1 MRKTEAIAEA
11 ALKKQEASHD
21 LLTNRTGSSHL
32 YGRVDTGLAYTST
45 DSDKAGTDAV
55 NSFEMKSGFTT
66 GNRWGIK
73 GSEDLGNG
81 MKVGFVLESG
91 FESDDGTLGQGGRL
105 FGRESTVS
113 LAGDFGTVYMGR
125 MNTLASDGGSM
136 GLMGATSVIGNAMDI
151 LSMKGS
157 TGSTYDRYDNLVGY
171 VSPSF
176 GGLTISAQYAMGA
189 NGQEN
194 KASTDRYGALGAQY
208 AVGPMTLV
216 GVAEYYVWGH
226 DVGVEVDNGLAFQF
240 GGNYDLGVVQP
251 YAKVAYFKDMKTA
264 KVLESNFWEATDYAK
279 STYVEGYGLELGAK
293 TPVAGGTAF
302 AAVSYRD
309 TEDSKDSA
317 IEFKRF
323 SVGAGYTYP
332 FSKRTNVYGALGY
345 AQEKGEGIA
354 DERTPSRYVAGV
366 GLVHKF

>member
-1 MRKTEAIAEA
+1 MMKKSLVALAVLA
-11 ALKKQEASHD
+11 AACSAQAAD
-21 LLTNRTGSSHL
+21 VQL

-91 FESDDGTLGQGGRL
+91 FESDDGTLGQSGRL

-136 GLMGATSVIGNAMDI
+136 GLLGATSVIGNAMDV

-176 GGLTISAQYAMGA
+176 GGLTLSAQYAMGA

-226 DVGVEVDNGLAFQF
+226 KVGEEVDNGLAVQF

-251 YAKVAYFKDMKTA
+251 YAKVAYFKDMKA
-264 KVLESNFWEATDYAK
+264 KGVLESNFWADGERAGF
-279 STYVEGYGLELGAK
+279 VEGYGLELGAK

-309 TEDSKDSA
+309 TEDAKDSA